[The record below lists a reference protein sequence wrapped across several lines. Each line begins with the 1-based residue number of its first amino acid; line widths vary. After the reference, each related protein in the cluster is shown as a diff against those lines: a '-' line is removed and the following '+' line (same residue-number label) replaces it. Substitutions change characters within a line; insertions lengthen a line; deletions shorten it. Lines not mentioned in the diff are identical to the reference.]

1 VSLTRPQGERVI
13 NKQLQSPDGKSSMQI
28 NKNMSLKAP
37 AKPLLQEQRAQQ
49 IKATVK
55 PRWQEQHANKYKQA
69 TKSTCEAPVARA
81 ACTTN

>member
-1 VSLTRPQGERVI
+1 VSLTRPQGKRVI
-13 NKQLQSPDGKSSMQI
+13 NKHLQSPDGKSSMQI
-28 NKNMSLKAP
+28 KTNMSLKAP

-55 PRWQEQHANKYKQA
+55 PRWQEQHVNKYKQA
-69 TKSTCEAPVARA
+69 TKITCEAPVARA

>member
-13 NKQLQSPDGKSSMQI
+13 NKHLQSPDGKSSMQI
-28 NKNMSLKAP
+28 KTNMSLRPP

-55 PRWQEQHANKYKQA
+55 PRWQEQHVNKYKQA
-69 TKSTCEAPVARA
+69 SKSTWEAPVAKP